1 MFGKIKS
8 IEANYVVVEN
18 TSEKLEVNYLNYHVV
33 FPEKNRGVV
42 GEIVGIDENE
52 IKIFLVGE
60 IRNGVFTSGV
70 LKKPHFSSVP
80 RLVYKNEAE
89 LFLGC

>member
-8 IEANYVVVEN
+8 IEANYVIVEN

-52 IKIFLVGE
+52 IKIF
-60 IRNGVFTSGV
+60 
-70 LKKPHFSSVP
+70 
-80 RLVYKNEAE
+80 
-89 LFLGC
+89 

>member
-42 GEIVGIDENE
+42 GEIVGIDENNDE
-52 IKIFLVGE
+52 KVIWLI
-60 IRNGVFTSGV
+60 ISGIGC
-70 LKKPHFSSVP
+70 
-80 RLVYKNEAE
+80 RY
-89 LFLGC
+89 LFYTAC

>member
-8 IEANYVVVEN
+8 IEANYVIVEN

-42 GEIVGIDENE
+42 GDR
-52 IKIFLVGE
+52 K
-60 IRNGVFTSGV
+60 
-70 LKKPHFSSVP
+70 SV
-80 RLVYKNEAE
+80 V
-89 LFLGC
+89 